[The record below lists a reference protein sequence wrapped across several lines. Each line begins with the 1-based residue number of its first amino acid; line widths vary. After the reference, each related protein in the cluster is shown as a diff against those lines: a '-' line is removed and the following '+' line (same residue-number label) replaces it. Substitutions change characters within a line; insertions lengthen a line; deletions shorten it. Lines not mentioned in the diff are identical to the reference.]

1 MQPRFWSQ
9 LSLFAVTFIAILM
22 LREFSTHLLL
32 QNGIHDYQ
40 IHTAVSIAANILLV
54 LISIVLINQNGLR
67 DIAGLGKVKTEKW
80 YLLLFPL
87 IYLVGLNL
95 LISDDPSSEA
105 TTVTIGIFLIYCLSI
120 GFAEELTIRGFLQ
133 SFLIKH
139 FGNTKKGILSAVILA
154 SLFFGLV
161 HLIKFDSGLYGE
173 IAQLAFASFIGL
185 MFGIVLVL
193 TKRIYPLIIIHAI
206 IDLFADLDEV
216 GMPIQEKV
224 AEAGSLEN
232 ALLIILLTSPCL
244 IYALVL
250 MVRYKQEEQQEKQLE
265 NSSAAQMG

>member
-40 IHTAVSIAANILLV
+40 IHTAVDIAANVLLV
-54 LISIVLINQNGLR
+54 LISIILINQNGLR
-67 DIAGLGKVKTEKW
+67 SIAGLGNVKTEKW

-87 IYLVGLNL
+87 FYLVGLNL
-95 LISDDPSSEA
+95 LITDAPSSQA
-105 TTVTIGIFLIYCLSI
+105 TMASIAIFLVNCLSI

-139 FGNTKKGILSAVILA
+139 FGKTKKGVLSAVVLA
-154 SLFFGLV
+154 SVFFGLV
-161 HLIKFDSGLYGE
+161 HLIKFDNGLYGE
-173 IAQLAFASFIGL
+173 MAQLAFASFIGL

-193 TKRIYPLIIIHAI
+193 TKRIYPLIIIHAVV
-206 IDLFADLDEV
+206 DLFADLGEV
-216 GMPIQEKV
+216 GMPIQEKLN
-224 AEAGSLEN
+224 EAGSLEN

-265 NSSAAQMG
+265 NSSAAQMS